1 MGFLSR
7 RMFAVPTAANTAATL
22 SATLQYVLYL
32 CWKYLLKAVYQLQE
46 NVIINDTS
54 PKNVTV

>member
-1 MGFLSR
+1 
-7 RMFAVPTAANTAATL
+7 MFCPRCCKTAATL

-46 NVIINDTS
+46 NVIINDTNYS